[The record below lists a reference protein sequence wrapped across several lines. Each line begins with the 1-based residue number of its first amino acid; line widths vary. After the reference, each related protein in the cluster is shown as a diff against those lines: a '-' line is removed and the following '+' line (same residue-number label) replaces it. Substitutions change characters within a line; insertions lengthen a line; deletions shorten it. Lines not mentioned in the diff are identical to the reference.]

1 MTTRCGLIAIL
12 GAPNAGKSTLV
23 NRLAGSKVTIVSP
36 KPQTTRFRVRAVV
49 MRGESQ
55 LVLVDTPGI
64 FTPRRRLDRAMVAA
78 AWGGAQDA
86 DISLLIVDAR
96 AGLTEPLRAIIER
109 LSKTRRPIWLVL
121 NKTDLIPRER
131 LLPLTAELHQLLPFA
146 ETFMISA
153 EKGEGLDLLL
163 DRLAQTMP
171 PGPFL
176 FPEDDLTDLPNRML
190 AAEIVREQILR
201 QTHQEV
207 PHHAS
212 VETETWTEK
221 PDGSVRIDCTIYIAR
236 ATQKAILI
244 GDKGSRIREIGRL
257 ARLELIKLLERPV
270 HLFLNVKEKP
280 DWDETAARIRAEG
293 MDKMADVYSRG
304 PTRLV
309 FEEKDPRG
317 FKEFQAQLT
326 EHSTEGSALTMQGVQ
341 RERPSLFDLEAGFK
355 QMKVPTL
362 VIAGDE
368 DDPTLEPSLF
378 LKRSIMSS
386 ALLVMPKCGHTM
398 NLEDPDA
405 FNRALLDFVTQV
417 DCGRWTQR
425 IPESLSGAIIAAKE
439 K

>member
-1 MTTRCGLIAIL
+1 MTEASTRCGLVAIL

-49 MRGESQ
+49 MHGPSQ
-55 LVLVDTPGI
+55 IVLVDTPGI

-86 DISLLIVDAR
+86 DLSLLLVDAR
-96 AGLTEPLRAIIER
+96 AGLTEALRAIIDR
-109 LSKTRRPIWLVL
+109 LAKTRRPIWLAL
-121 NKTDLIPRER
+121 NKTDLITREK

-153 EKGEGLDLLL
+153 EKGEGLDRLLK
-163 DRLAQTMP
+163 RLADAMP
-171 PGPFL
+171 PGPYL

-212 VETETWTEK
+212 VETEAWTEK

-244 GDKGSRIREIGRL
+244 GEKGSRIREIGRL

-270 HLFLNVKEKP
+270 HLFLNVKEKS
-280 DWDETAARIRAEG
+280 DWDEQVGHIRAIG
-293 MDKMADVYSRG
+293 
-304 PTRLV
+304 
-309 FEEKDPRG
+309 
-317 FKEFQAQLT
+317 
-326 EHSTEGSALTMQGVQ
+326 
-341 RERPSLFDLEAGFK
+341 
-355 QMKVPTL
+355 
-362 VIAGDE
+362 
-368 DDPTLEPSLF
+368 
-378 LKRSIMSS
+378 
-386 ALLVMPKCGHTM
+386 
-398 NLEDPDA
+398 LEDA
-405 FNRALLDFVTQV
+405 
-417 DCGRWTQR
+417 G
-425 IPESLSGAIIAAKE
+425 
-439 K
+439 

>member
-86 DISLLIVDAR
+86 DISLLMVDAR
-96 AGLTEPLRAIIER
+96 AGLTEPLRGIIEK
-109 LSKTRRPIWLVL
+109 LGKTRRPIWLVL
-121 NKTDLIPRER
+121 NKTDLIPREQ
-131 LLPLTAELHQLLPFA
+131 LLPLTAELHKLLPFA

-153 EKGEGLDLLL
+153 EKGEGLDRLL
-163 DRLAQTMP
+163 DHLAEAVP
-171 PGPFL
+171 PGPYL

-212 VETETWTEK
+212 VETEAWTEK

-257 ARLELIKLLERPV
+257 ARLELMKLLERPV

-280 DWDETAARIRAEG
+280 DWDETAARIRAIG
-293 MDKMADVYSRG
+293 
-304 PTRLV
+304 
-309 FEEKDPRG
+309 
-317 FKEFQAQLT
+317 
-326 EHSTEGSALTMQGVQ
+326 
-341 RERPSLFDLEAGFK
+341 
-355 QMKVPTL
+355 
-362 VIAGDE
+362 
-368 DDPTLEPSLF
+368 
-378 LKRSIMSS
+378 
-386 ALLVMPKCGHTM
+386 
-398 NLEDPDA
+398 LEDA
-405 FNRALLDFVTQV
+405 
-417 DCGRWTQR
+417 G
-425 IPESLSGAIIAAKE
+425 
-439 K
+439 

>member
-131 LLPLTAELHQLLPFA
+131 LLPLTAELHKLLPFA

-244 GDKGSRIREIGRL
+244 GDKGNRIREIGRL

-270 HLFLNVKEKP
+270 HLFLNVKEKA
-280 DWDETAARIRAEG
+280 DWDETAARIRAIG
-293 MDKMADVYSRG
+293 
-304 PTRLV
+304 
-309 FEEKDPRG
+309 
-317 FKEFQAQLT
+317 
-326 EHSTEGSALTMQGVQ
+326 
-341 RERPSLFDLEAGFK
+341 
-355 QMKVPTL
+355 
-362 VIAGDE
+362 
-368 DDPTLEPSLF
+368 
-378 LKRSIMSS
+378 
-386 ALLVMPKCGHTM
+386 
-398 NLEDPDA
+398 LEDA
-405 FNRALLDFVTQV
+405 
-417 DCGRWTQR
+417 G
-425 IPESLSGAIIAAKE
+425 
-439 K
+439 

>member
-23 NRLAGSKVTIVSP
+23 NKLAGSKVTIVSP

-78 AWGGAQDA
+78 AWGGAKDA
-86 DISLLIVDAR
+86 DVALLIVDAR

-131 LLPLTAELHQLLPFA
+131 LLPLTAELHKLLPFA

-270 HLFLNVKEKP
+270 HLFLNVKEKAN
-280 DWDETAARIRAEG
+280 WDEQAARIRAIG
-293 MDKMADVYSRG
+293 
-304 PTRLV
+304 
-309 FEEKDPRG
+309 
-317 FKEFQAQLT
+317 
-326 EHSTEGSALTMQGVQ
+326 
-341 RERPSLFDLEAGFK
+341 
-355 QMKVPTL
+355 
-362 VIAGDE
+362 
-368 DDPTLEPSLF
+368 
-378 LKRSIMSS
+378 
-386 ALLVMPKCGHTM
+386 
-398 NLEDPDA
+398 LEDA
-405 FNRALLDFVTQV
+405 
-417 DCGRWTQR
+417 G
-425 IPESLSGAIIAAKE
+425 
-439 K
+439 

>member
-86 DISLLIVDAR
+86 DVALLIVDAR
-96 AGLTEPLRAIIER
+96 AGLTEPLRAIIEK
-109 LSKTRRPIWLVL
+109 LGKTRRPTWLVL
-121 NKTDLIPRER
+121 NKTDLIPREQ
-131 LLPLTAELHQLLPFA
+131 LLPLTAELHKLQPFA

-153 EKGEGLDLLL
+153 EKGEGLDRLLE
-163 DRLAQTMP
+163 RLADAMP
-171 PGPFL
+171 PGPYL

-212 VETETWTEK
+212 VETEAWTEK

-244 GDKGSRIREIGRL
+244 GEKGSRIREIGRL

-270 HLFLNVKEKP
+270 HLFLNVKEKS
-280 DWDETAARIRAEG
+280 DWDEQVGHIRAIG
-293 MDKMADVYSRG
+293 
-304 PTRLV
+304 
-309 FEEKDPRG
+309 
-317 FKEFQAQLT
+317 
-326 EHSTEGSALTMQGVQ
+326 
-341 RERPSLFDLEAGFK
+341 
-355 QMKVPTL
+355 
-362 VIAGDE
+362 
-368 DDPTLEPSLF
+368 
-378 LKRSIMSS
+378 
-386 ALLVMPKCGHTM
+386 
-398 NLEDPDA
+398 LEDA
-405 FNRALLDFVTQV
+405 
-417 DCGRWTQR
+417 G
-425 IPESLSGAIIAAKE
+425 
-439 K
+439 

>member
-1 MTTRCGLIAIL
+1 MTTRCGLITIL

-86 DISLLIVDAR
+86 DVALLIVDAR
-96 AGLTEPLRAIIER
+96 AGLTEPLRAIVER

-131 LLPLTAELHQLLPFA
+131 LLPLTAELHKLLPFA

-270 HLFLNVKEKP
+270 HLFLNVKEKA
-280 DWDETAARIRAEG
+280 DWDEQAARIRAIG
-293 MDKMADVYSRG
+293 
-304 PTRLV
+304 
-309 FEEKDPRG
+309 
-317 FKEFQAQLT
+317 
-326 EHSTEGSALTMQGVQ
+326 
-341 RERPSLFDLEAGFK
+341 
-355 QMKVPTL
+355 
-362 VIAGDE
+362 
-368 DDPTLEPSLF
+368 
-378 LKRSIMSS
+378 
-386 ALLVMPKCGHTM
+386 
-398 NLEDPDA
+398 LEDA
-405 FNRALLDFVTQV
+405 
-417 DCGRWTQR
+417 G
-425 IPESLSGAIIAAKE
+425 
-439 K
+439 

>member
-23 NRLAGSKVTIVSP
+23 NKLAGSKVTIVSP

-49 MRGESQ
+49 MRGQCQ

-78 AWGGAQDA
+78 AWGGAKDA
-86 DISLLIVDAR
+86 DVALLIVDAR
-96 AGLTEPLRAIIER
+96 AGLTDPLRAIVER

-131 LLPLTAELHQLLPFA
+131 LLPLTAELHKLLPFA

-244 GDKGSRIREIGRL
+244 GDKGNRIREIGRL

-270 HLFLNVKEKP
+270 HLFLNVKEKAN
-280 DWDETAARIRAEG
+280 WDEQAARIRAIG
-293 MDKMADVYSRG
+293 
-304 PTRLV
+304 
-309 FEEKDPRG
+309 
-317 FKEFQAQLT
+317 
-326 EHSTEGSALTMQGVQ
+326 
-341 RERPSLFDLEAGFK
+341 
-355 QMKVPTL
+355 
-362 VIAGDE
+362 
-368 DDPTLEPSLF
+368 
-378 LKRSIMSS
+378 
-386 ALLVMPKCGHTM
+386 
-398 NLEDPDA
+398 LEDA
-405 FNRALLDFVTQV
+405 
-417 DCGRWTQR
+417 G
-425 IPESLSGAIIAAKE
+425 
-439 K
+439 

>member
-78 AWGGAQDA
+78 AWGGAKDA
-86 DISLLIVDAR
+86 DVALLIVDAR

-146 ETFMISA
+146 ETFMVSA

-270 HLFLNVKEKP
+270 HLFLNVKEKA
-280 DWDETAARIRAEG
+280 DWDETAARIRAIG
-293 MDKMADVYSRG
+293 
-304 PTRLV
+304 
-309 FEEKDPRG
+309 
-317 FKEFQAQLT
+317 
-326 EHSTEGSALTMQGVQ
+326 
-341 RERPSLFDLEAGFK
+341 
-355 QMKVPTL
+355 
-362 VIAGDE
+362 
-368 DDPTLEPSLF
+368 
-378 LKRSIMSS
+378 
-386 ALLVMPKCGHTM
+386 
-398 NLEDPDA
+398 LEDA
-405 FNRALLDFVTQV
+405 
-417 DCGRWTQR
+417 G
-425 IPESLSGAIIAAKE
+425 
-439 K
+439 

>member
-86 DISLLIVDAR
+86 DVALLIVDAR
-96 AGLTEPLRAIIER
+96 AGLTDPLRAIVER

-270 HLFLNVKEKP
+270 HLFLNVKEKA
-280 DWDETAARIRAEG
+280 DWDETAARIRAIG
-293 MDKMADVYSRG
+293 
-304 PTRLV
+304 
-309 FEEKDPRG
+309 
-317 FKEFQAQLT
+317 
-326 EHSTEGSALTMQGVQ
+326 
-341 RERPSLFDLEAGFK
+341 
-355 QMKVPTL
+355 
-362 VIAGDE
+362 
-368 DDPTLEPSLF
+368 
-378 LKRSIMSS
+378 
-386 ALLVMPKCGHTM
+386 
-398 NLEDPDA
+398 LEDA
-405 FNRALLDFVTQV
+405 
-417 DCGRWTQR
+417 G
-425 IPESLSGAIIAAKE
+425 
-439 K
+439 

>member
-86 DISLLIVDAR
+86 DISLLMVDAR
-96 AGLTEPLRAIIER
+96 AGLTEPLRGIIEK
-109 LSKTRRPIWLVL
+109 LGKTRRPIWLVL
-121 NKTDLIPRER
+121 NKTDLIPREQ
-131 LLPLTAELHQLLPFA
+131 LLPLTAELHKLLPFA

-153 EKGEGLDLLL
+153 EKGEGLDRLL
-163 DRLAQTMP
+163 DHLAEAVP
-171 PGPFL
+171 PGPYL

-212 VETETWTEK
+212 VETEAWTEK

-257 ARLELIKLLERPV
+257 ARLELTKLLERPV

-280 DWDETAARIRAEG
+280 DWDETAARIRAIG
-293 MDKMADVYSRG
+293 
-304 PTRLV
+304 
-309 FEEKDPRG
+309 
-317 FKEFQAQLT
+317 
-326 EHSTEGSALTMQGVQ
+326 
-341 RERPSLFDLEAGFK
+341 
-355 QMKVPTL
+355 
-362 VIAGDE
+362 
-368 DDPTLEPSLF
+368 
-378 LKRSIMSS
+378 
-386 ALLVMPKCGHTM
+386 
-398 NLEDPDA
+398 LEDA
-405 FNRALLDFVTQV
+405 
-417 DCGRWTQR
+417 G
-425 IPESLSGAIIAAKE
+425 
-439 K
+439 

>member
-96 AGLTEPLRAIIER
+96 AGLTEPLRGIIEK
-109 LSKTRRPIWLVL
+109 LGKTRRPIWLVL
-121 NKTDLIPRER
+121 NKTDLIPREQ
-131 LLPLTAELHQLLPFA
+131 LLPLTAELHKLLPLA

-153 EKGEGLDLLL
+153 EKGEGLDRLL
-163 DRLAQTMP
+163 DRLAEAVP
-171 PGPFL
+171 PGPYL

-257 ARLELIKLLERPV
+257 ARMELIKLLERPV

-280 DWDETAARIRAEG
+280 DWDETAARIRAIG
-293 MDKMADVYSRG
+293 
-304 PTRLV
+304 
-309 FEEKDPRG
+309 
-317 FKEFQAQLT
+317 
-326 EHSTEGSALTMQGVQ
+326 
-341 RERPSLFDLEAGFK
+341 
-355 QMKVPTL
+355 
-362 VIAGDE
+362 
-368 DDPTLEPSLF
+368 
-378 LKRSIMSS
+378 
-386 ALLVMPKCGHTM
+386 
-398 NLEDPDA
+398 LEDA
-405 FNRALLDFVTQV
+405 
-417 DCGRWTQR
+417 G
-425 IPESLSGAIIAAKE
+425 
-439 K
+439 

>member
-23 NRLAGSKVTIVSP
+23 NRLTGSKVTIVSP

-78 AWGGAQDA
+78 AWGGAKDA
-86 DISLLIVDAR
+86 DVALLIVDAR
-96 AGLTEPLRAIIER
+96 AGLTEPLRAITER
-109 LSKTRRPIWLVL
+109 LGKTRRPIWLVL
-121 NKTDLIPRER
+121 NKTDLIPREK

-270 HLFLNVKEKP
+270 HLFLNVKEKA
-280 DWDETAARIRAEG
+280 DWDETAARIRAIG
-293 MDKMADVYSRG
+293 
-304 PTRLV
+304 
-309 FEEKDPRG
+309 
-317 FKEFQAQLT
+317 
-326 EHSTEGSALTMQGVQ
+326 
-341 RERPSLFDLEAGFK
+341 
-355 QMKVPTL
+355 
-362 VIAGDE
+362 
-368 DDPTLEPSLF
+368 
-378 LKRSIMSS
+378 
-386 ALLVMPKCGHTM
+386 
-398 NLEDPDA
+398 LEDA
-405 FNRALLDFVTQV
+405 
-417 DCGRWTQR
+417 G
-425 IPESLSGAIIAAKE
+425 
-439 K
+439 

>member
-23 NRLAGSKVTIVSP
+23 NKLAGSKVTIVSP

-78 AWGGAQDA
+78 AWGGAKDA
-86 DISLLIVDAR
+86 DVALLIVDAR
-96 AGLTEPLRAIIER
+96 AGLTEPLRAIVER

-131 LLPLTAELHQLLPFA
+131 LLPLTAELHKLLPFA

-163 DRLAQTMP
+163 DRLAQIMP

-270 HLFLNVKEKP
+270 HLFLNVKEKAN
-280 DWDETAARIRAEG
+280 WDEQAARIRAIG
-293 MDKMADVYSRG
+293 
-304 PTRLV
+304 
-309 FEEKDPRG
+309 
-317 FKEFQAQLT
+317 
-326 EHSTEGSALTMQGVQ
+326 
-341 RERPSLFDLEAGFK
+341 
-355 QMKVPTL
+355 
-362 VIAGDE
+362 
-368 DDPTLEPSLF
+368 
-378 LKRSIMSS
+378 
-386 ALLVMPKCGHTM
+386 
-398 NLEDPDA
+398 LEDA
-405 FNRALLDFVTQV
+405 
-417 DCGRWTQR
+417 G
-425 IPESLSGAIIAAKE
+425 
-439 K
+439 

>member
-78 AWGGAQDA
+78 AWGGAKDA
-86 DISLLIVDAR
+86 DVALLIVDAR
-96 AGLTEPLRAIIER
+96 AGLTDPLRAIIER

-270 HLFLNVKEKP
+270 HLFLNVKEKAG
-280 DWDETAARIRAEG
+280 WDETAARIRAIG
-293 MDKMADVYSRG
+293 
-304 PTRLV
+304 
-309 FEEKDPRG
+309 
-317 FKEFQAQLT
+317 
-326 EHSTEGSALTMQGVQ
+326 
-341 RERPSLFDLEAGFK
+341 
-355 QMKVPTL
+355 
-362 VIAGDE
+362 
-368 DDPTLEPSLF
+368 
-378 LKRSIMSS
+378 
-386 ALLVMPKCGHTM
+386 
-398 NLEDPDA
+398 LEDA
-405 FNRALLDFVTQV
+405 
-417 DCGRWTQR
+417 G
-425 IPESLSGAIIAAKE
+425 
-439 K
+439 

>member
-23 NRLAGSKVTIVSP
+23 NKLAGSKVTIVSP

-49 MRGESQ
+49 MRGQCQ

-78 AWGGAQDA
+78 AWGGAKDA
-86 DISLLIVDAR
+86 DVALLIVDAR
-96 AGLTEPLRAIIER
+96 AGLTDPLRAIVER

-131 LLPLTAELHQLLPFA
+131 LLPLTAELHKLLPFA

-244 GDKGSRIREIGRL
+244 GDKGNRIREIGHL

-270 HLFLNVKEKP
+270 HLFLNVKEKAN
-280 DWDETAARIRAEG
+280 WDEQAARIRAIG
-293 MDKMADVYSRG
+293 
-304 PTRLV
+304 
-309 FEEKDPRG
+309 
-317 FKEFQAQLT
+317 
-326 EHSTEGSALTMQGVQ
+326 
-341 RERPSLFDLEAGFK
+341 
-355 QMKVPTL
+355 
-362 VIAGDE
+362 
-368 DDPTLEPSLF
+368 
-378 LKRSIMSS
+378 
-386 ALLVMPKCGHTM
+386 
-398 NLEDPDA
+398 LEDA
-405 FNRALLDFVTQV
+405 
-417 DCGRWTQR
+417 G
-425 IPESLSGAIIAAKE
+425 
-439 K
+439 

>member
-23 NRLAGSKVTIVSP
+23 NRLTGSKVTIVSP

-78 AWGGAQDA
+78 AWGGAKDA
-86 DISLLIVDAR
+86 DVALLIVDAR

-270 HLFLNVKEKP
+270 HLFLNVKEKA
-280 DWDETAARIRAEG
+280 DWDETAARIRAIG
-293 MDKMADVYSRG
+293 
-304 PTRLV
+304 
-309 FEEKDPRG
+309 
-317 FKEFQAQLT
+317 
-326 EHSTEGSALTMQGVQ
+326 
-341 RERPSLFDLEAGFK
+341 
-355 QMKVPTL
+355 
-362 VIAGDE
+362 
-368 DDPTLEPSLF
+368 
-378 LKRSIMSS
+378 
-386 ALLVMPKCGHTM
+386 
-398 NLEDPDA
+398 LEDA
-405 FNRALLDFVTQV
+405 
-417 DCGRWTQR
+417 G
-425 IPESLSGAIIAAKE
+425 
-439 K
+439 

>member
-86 DISLLIVDAR
+86 DVALLIVDAR
-96 AGLTEPLRAIIER
+96 AGLTDPLRAIIER

-131 LLPLTAELHQLLPFA
+131 LLPLTAELHKLLPFA

-270 HLFLNVKEKP
+270 HLFLNVKEKA
-280 DWDETAARIRAEG
+280 DWDETAARIRAIG
-293 MDKMADVYSRG
+293 
-304 PTRLV
+304 
-309 FEEKDPRG
+309 
-317 FKEFQAQLT
+317 
-326 EHSTEGSALTMQGVQ
+326 
-341 RERPSLFDLEAGFK
+341 
-355 QMKVPTL
+355 
-362 VIAGDE
+362 
-368 DDPTLEPSLF
+368 
-378 LKRSIMSS
+378 
-386 ALLVMPKCGHTM
+386 
-398 NLEDPDA
+398 LEDA
-405 FNRALLDFVTQV
+405 
-417 DCGRWTQR
+417 G
-425 IPESLSGAIIAAKE
+425 
-439 K
+439 

>member
-1 MTTRCGLIAIL
+1 
-12 GAPNAGKSTLV
+12 V

-96 AGLTEPLRAIIER
+96 AGLTDPLRSIIEK
-109 LSKTRRPIWLVL
+109 LGKTRRPIWLVL
-121 NKTDLIPRER
+121 NKTDLIPREQ
-131 LLPLTAELHQLLPFA
+131 LLPLTAELHKLLPFA

-153 EKGEGLDLLL
+153 EKGEGLDRLL
-163 DRLAQTMP
+163 DRLAEAVP
-171 PGPFL
+171 PGPYL

-257 ARLELIKLLERPV
+257 ARMELIKLLERPV

-280 DWDETAARIRAEG
+280 DWDETAARIRAIG
-293 MDKMADVYSRG
+293 
-304 PTRLV
+304 
-309 FEEKDPRG
+309 
-317 FKEFQAQLT
+317 
-326 EHSTEGSALTMQGVQ
+326 
-341 RERPSLFDLEAGFK
+341 
-355 QMKVPTL
+355 
-362 VIAGDE
+362 
-368 DDPTLEPSLF
+368 
-378 LKRSIMSS
+378 
-386 ALLVMPKCGHTM
+386 
-398 NLEDPDA
+398 LEDA
-405 FNRALLDFVTQV
+405 
-417 DCGRWTQR
+417 G
-425 IPESLSGAIIAAKE
+425 
-439 K
+439 

>member
-121 NKTDLIPRER
+121 NKTDLIPREQ
-131 LLPLTAELHQLLPFA
+131 LLPLTAELHKLLPFA

-153 EKGEGLDLLL
+153 EKGDGLDRLL
-163 DRLAQTMP
+163 DRLAEAVP
-171 PGPFL
+171 PGPYL

-212 VETETWTEK
+212 VETEAWTEK

-280 DWDETAARIRAEG
+280 DWDETAARIRAIG
-293 MDKMADVYSRG
+293 
-304 PTRLV
+304 
-309 FEEKDPRG
+309 
-317 FKEFQAQLT
+317 
-326 EHSTEGSALTMQGVQ
+326 
-341 RERPSLFDLEAGFK
+341 
-355 QMKVPTL
+355 
-362 VIAGDE
+362 
-368 DDPTLEPSLF
+368 
-378 LKRSIMSS
+378 
-386 ALLVMPKCGHTM
+386 
-398 NLEDPDA
+398 LEDA
-405 FNRALLDFVTQV
+405 
-417 DCGRWTQR
+417 G
-425 IPESLSGAIIAAKE
+425 
-439 K
+439 

>member
-96 AGLTEPLRAIIER
+96 AGLTEPLRGIIEK
-109 LSKTRRPIWLVL
+109 LGKTRRPIWLVL
-121 NKTDLIPRER
+121 NKTDLIPREQ
-131 LLPLTAELHQLLPFA
+131 LLPLTAELHKLLPFA

-153 EKGEGLDLLL
+153 EKGEGLDRLL
-163 DRLAQTMP
+163 DRLAEAIP
-171 PGPFL
+171 PGPYL

-212 VETETWTEK
+212 VETEAWTEK

-236 ATQKAILI
+236 ASQKAILI

-257 ARLELIKLLERPV
+257 ARMELIKLLERPV
-270 HLFLNVKEKP
+270 HLFLNVKENP
-280 DWDETAARIRAEG
+280 DWDETAARIRAIG
-293 MDKMADVYSRG
+293 
-304 PTRLV
+304 
-309 FEEKDPRG
+309 
-317 FKEFQAQLT
+317 
-326 EHSTEGSALTMQGVQ
+326 
-341 RERPSLFDLEAGFK
+341 
-355 QMKVPTL
+355 
-362 VIAGDE
+362 
-368 DDPTLEPSLF
+368 
-378 LKRSIMSS
+378 
-386 ALLVMPKCGHTM
+386 
-398 NLEDPDA
+398 LEDA
-405 FNRALLDFVTQV
+405 
-417 DCGRWTQR
+417 G
-425 IPESLSGAIIAAKE
+425 
-439 K
+439 

>member
-1 MTTRCGLIAIL
+1 MTTHCGLIAIL

-86 DISLLIVDAR
+86 DVALLIVDAR
-96 AGLTEPLRAIIER
+96 AGLTEPLRAIVER
-109 LSKTRRPIWLVL
+109 LGKTRRPIWLVL

-131 LLPLTAELHQLLPFA
+131 LLPLTAELHKLLPFA

-236 ATQKAILI
+236 ASQKAILI

-257 ARLELIKLLERPV
+257 ARMELIKLLERPV

-280 DWDETAARIRAEG
+280 DWDETAARIRAIG
-293 MDKMADVYSRG
+293 
-304 PTRLV
+304 
-309 FEEKDPRG
+309 
-317 FKEFQAQLT
+317 
-326 EHSTEGSALTMQGVQ
+326 
-341 RERPSLFDLEAGFK
+341 
-355 QMKVPTL
+355 
-362 VIAGDE
+362 
-368 DDPTLEPSLF
+368 
-378 LKRSIMSS
+378 
-386 ALLVMPKCGHTM
+386 
-398 NLEDPDA
+398 LEDA
-405 FNRALLDFVTQV
+405 
-417 DCGRWTQR
+417 G
-425 IPESLSGAIIAAKE
+425 
-439 K
+439 